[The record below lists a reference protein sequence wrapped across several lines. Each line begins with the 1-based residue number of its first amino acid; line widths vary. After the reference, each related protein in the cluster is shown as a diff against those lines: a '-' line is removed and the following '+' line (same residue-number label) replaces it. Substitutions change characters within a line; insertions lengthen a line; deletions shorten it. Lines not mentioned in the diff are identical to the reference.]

1 MMKNEITFKNHWTQ
15 KKNESGKIYNI
26 PLKKRIS
33 AEIDEYEA
41 QRDN

>member
-1 MMKNEITFKNHWTQ
+1 MMKNEITFQNHWTV

-26 PLKKRIS
+26 PLKKIS